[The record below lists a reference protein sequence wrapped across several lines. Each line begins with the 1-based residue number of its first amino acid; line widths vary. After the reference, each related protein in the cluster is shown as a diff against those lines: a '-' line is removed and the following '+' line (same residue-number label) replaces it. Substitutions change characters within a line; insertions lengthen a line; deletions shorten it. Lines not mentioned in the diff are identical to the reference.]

1 MKKRFTLGIILLI
14 LLLICT
20 AFPAFAAVKNIT
32 LQVNQTKQL
41 KVNKKWKHVKW
52 KSSKPKTVSV
62 SVKGKIRARK
72 TGTAVITAKSGNKTQ
87 KFRVSVEKKA
97 KIKITVNGKTFTA
110 ELENSKTA
118 IAFMKMLPMT
128 LSMEELNGNEKYKYL
143 DQNLPTKTYKPGTIH
158 SGDLMLY
165 GADCL
170 VLVYETFRSGY
181 SYTKIVRSLKPQ
193 GLEEVL
199 GDGNVKITISK

>member
-1 MKKRFTLGIILLI
+1 MKKRFILAIFLFT
-14 LLLICT
+14 LLLTCT
-20 AFPAFAAVKNIT
+20 AFPTFAAVKNIT

-62 SVKGKIRARK
+62 SAKGKIRARK

-87 KFRVSVEKKA
+87 KFRISVEKRA

-110 ELENSKTA
+110 ELENNKTA
-118 IAFMKMLPMT
+118 KAFMKMLPMA

-143 DQNLPTKTYKPGTIH
+143 DQDLPTKTYKPGTIH
-158 SGDLMLY
+158 AGDLMLY
-165 GADCL
+165 ESDCL
-170 VLVYETFRSGY
+170 VLFYQTFQSDY
-181 SYTKIVRSLKPQ
+181 SYTKIGRILKPQ
-193 GLEEVL
+193 GLKKAL
-199 GDGNVKITISK
+199 GSGNVKITLSK